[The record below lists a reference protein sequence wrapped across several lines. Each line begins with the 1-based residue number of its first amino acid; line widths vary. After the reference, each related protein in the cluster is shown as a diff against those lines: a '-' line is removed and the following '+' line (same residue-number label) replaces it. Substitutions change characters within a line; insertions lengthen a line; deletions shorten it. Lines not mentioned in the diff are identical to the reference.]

1 MLNERLVDHDKR
13 LELYRQG
20 LTDREIAERL
30 NYSRSTIRGWRGRN
44 GLPMN
49 RATESEVAEILR
61 NNPDFT
67 IKKICKMTN
76 RSEAFVRMVAKKNEL
91 KTNGQVRWAK
101 MNHKERT
108 KKMFVK
114 LYPKEVRERFFKFV

>member
-30 NYSRSTIRGWRGRN
+30 NYSRSTIRGWRERN